1 MQKSKRLSGISRMV
15 GRSLFGR
22 PATEMY
28 PERRRAYPDAARGS
42 VANDIIRCI
51 FCGQCQRKCP
61 TGAILVAKEEAA
73 WRIDSLKCCSC
84 RRCVEV
90 CPVTAS
96 SCAIHTGPRSRKER
110 RAGTRSPWRRRR
122 RTCTIA
128 RAAGRGL
135 RRRDRQRV
143 AAPARRSGFS
153 IVWLNDLRG
162 MYMFGIG
169 VMARDDATSN
179 GR

>member
-1 MQKSKRLSGISRMV
+1 MV

-90 CPVTAS
+90 CPV
-96 SCAIHTGPRSRKER
+96 SCLIMRNTYWPAVTEREAGRYTVTVAQAQAHLYDSEGSRPGAAPPRST
-110 RAGTRSPWRRRR
+110 AGS
-122 RTCTIA
+122 RTGA
-128 RAAGRGL
+128 K
-135 RRRDRQRV
+135 V
-143 AAPARRSGFS
+143 GF
-153 IVWLNDLRG
+153 
-162 MYMFGIG
+162 
-169 VMARDDATSN
+169 
-179 GR
+179 